1 MKLILDP
8 SGGKFNVFKLN
19 CTFYHFKVRDVGM
32 VASFPLSRRLH
43 DLINDNPID
52 EHIGS
57 RFSERKCKIVNSKI
71 N

>member
-8 SGGKFNVFKLN
+8 SGGKLNVFKSN
-19 CTFYHFKVRDVGM
+19 CRFHHFKVRDVGM

-43 DLINDNPID
+43 DLNNFNPIS

-57 RFSERKCKIVNSKI
+57 HLANESVRLSLKI